1 MCTTNCPIYAPRAGS
16 PGPNKGGRGDW
27 GTSDGKDEVRCVGS
41 RSLGGHGLLIM
52 FYLRCGDPE
61 EGN

>member
-1 MCTTNCPIYAPRAGS
+1 MCTTNCLIHAPRAGS
-16 PGPNKGGRGDW
+16 PGPIRAGGGA
-27 GTSDGKDEVRCVGS
+27 GGPSDGKDEVRCVGS

-52 FYLRCGDPE
+52 SWLRCGDPE